1 MSERPA
7 FVRIKGYPQWGAI
20 SCQEETYMND
30 ERNGEGHG
38 DAKTTGSG
46 GREQHREYKIQIDK
60 DIIEVTN
67 PNPTGRELLEFA
79 GKKPP
84 EKYAI
89 YLKVKGGQ
97 PQRIQADEKVDLSHP
112 GVERFVTLPLDQTE
126 GLEGRRDFTLPQ
138 DDLDWLCAHGRR
150 FELVA
155 EKNKLR
161 VVLYD
166 FPVPPGYDRSEVA
179 VNVRI
184 GSGYP
189 DTQIDMVYV
198 HPPLSRADKR
208 PIAALSQDRFDDKD
222 WQRWSRHRT
231 PANPWRPGIDNLS
244 THFGLVEEWFSREL
258 RKA

>member
-1 MSERPA
+1 
-7 FVRIKGYPQWGAI
+7 
-20 SCQEETYMND
+20 MNH
-30 ERNGEGHG
+30 ERNQK
-38 DAKTTGSG
+38 DNDITTGSG
-46 GREQHREYKIQIDK
+46 ERGQPREYKIQIDK
-60 DIIEVTN
+60 EILNVTN
-67 PNPTGRELLEFA
+67 PNPTGRELLEYA

-84 EKYAI
+84 EQFAI
-89 YLKVKGGQ
+89 YLKIKGGQ
-97 PQRIQADEKVDLSHP
+97 PQRIAADEKVDLSHP

-126 GLEGRRDFTLPQ
+126 GSGGRRDFRPPQ
-138 DDLDWLCAHGRR
+138 NDLDWLCKTERR

-155 EKNKLR
+155 EKNTLR

-184 GSGYP
+184 DPGYP

-198 HPPLSRADKR
+198 HPPLARADGR
-208 PIAALSQDRFDDKD
+208 SIAALSQDRFDGKD

-231 PANPWRPGIDNLS
+231 PANPWRAGIDNLS
-244 THFGLVEEWFSREL
+244 THFGLVEEWFYREL

>member
-1 MSERPA
+1 MS
-7 FVRIKGYPQWGAI
+7 
-20 SCQEETYMND
+20 D

-38 DAKTTGSG
+38 GADTTGSG
-46 GREQHREYKIQIDK
+46 ERELQSEYKIQIDK
-60 DIIEVTN
+60 EIIEVSN

-79 GKKPP
+79 DKKPP

-97 PQRIQADEKVDLSHP
+97 PQRIQADEKVDLSQP

-138 DDLDWLCAHGRR
+138 DDLDWLGEPGRR

-166 FPVPPGYDRSEVA
+166 FPVPPGYDRSKVD

-184 GSGYP
+184 APGYP

-198 HPPLSRADKR
+198 HPPLSRTDKR
-208 PIAALSQDRFDDKD
+208 LIPALSQDRFNGKD

-244 THFGLVEEWFSREL
+244 THFALVEEWFSREL
-258 RKA
+258 SKA